1 MKYNVA
7 ELAESAMSLAVE
19 LWPLNRSL
27 INKATSITLSKLIG
41 QFEPAATIHRFPSG
55 MQLGTWTIPKAWE
68 VKSAKVKNL
77 QGEVLINWEDCN
89 LHLMSYSRSVSGKY
103 SHEELMRHIH
113 FDKKKPRWIP
123 YRTSYYDDD
132 WAFCVSESEF
142 TKLNQDFYQI
152 DIDTEFQDSNLEIGE
167 VYIPGKTRSEIVF
180 TTYVCHPSMAN
191 NELSGPIVLQALIK
205 YLMQEEDN
213 YYSYRFLFLP
223 ETIGAIAYL
232 SENFA
237 MLKENVVAGFVVT
250 CIGDNRDWGYIPSR
264 SGATMADKVAKRVLE
279 EYCDSFKSFSFLDRG
294 SDERQFCSPGV
305 DLPFCSITRSK
316 YATYPEYHTSGD
328 DLSMFSI
335 ESLSESIG
343 FFIELI
349 YSFEKNR
356 IYVANQIGEPFFK
369 NFGMRKNQGASLL
382 DASSKVYS
390 DVVALSDKTND
401 AEELVKILNCSRE
414 MIETVYSELT
424 THCLVEKI

>member
-27 INKATSITLSKLIG
+27 INIATSTTIYKLIG
-41 QFEPAATIHRFPSG
+41 GFEHVATIHRFPSG

-68 VKSAKVKNL
+68 VKSATVKNL
-77 QGEVLINWEDCN
+77 QGEVLIDWNNSN
-89 LHLMSYSRSVSGKY
+89 LHLMSYSKCVSGKY
-103 SHEELMRHIH
+103 SHEELMQHIH
-113 FDKKKPRWIP
+113 FDQKKPRWIP

-132 WAFCVSESEF
+132 WAFCVSKSEF

-152 DIDTEFQDSNLEIGE
+152 DIDTEFQDGNLEVGE
-167 VYIPGKTRSEIVF
+167 VYIPGKTKSEIVF

-205 YLMQEEDN
+205 HLLKEKDN

-232 SENFA
+232 SDNIDT
-237 MLKENVVAGFVVT
+237 LRENVIAGFVVT
-250 CIGDNRDWGYIPSR
+250 CVGDNRNWGYIPSR
-264 SGATMADKVAKRVLE
+264 SGITMADKVAKRVLE
-279 EYCDSFKSFSFLDRG
+279 EYCDSYQSFSFLDRG

-328 DLSMFSI
+328 DLSMFSV
-335 ESLSESIG
+335 ESLSESIE
-343 FFIELI
+343 FFIELVN
-349 YSFEKNR
+349 SFENNR
-356 IYVANQIGEPFFK
+356 IYVSRQIGEPFFRK
-369 NFGMRKNQGASLL
+369 FGMRKNQGASFL

-401 AEELVKILNCSRE
+401 AEELAKILNCSRE
-414 MIETVYSELT
+414 LIDKVYSDLT
-424 THCLVEKI
+424 TYFLVEKV